1 MPLIT
6 RQYGPN
12 AKGSKLTIEEMDDNL
27 LYLQAAYNYIGDSS
41 TNTDVDWEIARVQ
54 ELNLDNDPSL
64 SFSNGVIGQKSKLLL
79 RQTLSGT
86 RTVTWP
92 NEVIW
97 NNSDIPSLQNINP
110 VISLDNSF
118 ITGDGFDNGVYD
130 VILQPDG
137 KIIAVGD
144 FSTYDNNLY
153 AGIVRLNPDGA
164 KDLSFS
170 IGSGF
175 VKTPLTLALQSDGKI
190 LVGGNISGYNGTLLS
205 CIIRLNGDGSIDNTF
220 NTGSGFSG
228 GKSSVSS
235 ITVQSDG
242 KILVGG
248 GFTDY
253 NGTAVSNIV
262 RLNSNGTIDDTFNF
276 GIGFNSIVYDME
288 LQSDGKVI
296 VVGDFSSYNGTP
308 VNRIIRLNS
317 NGMVDGSF
325 NSGGGFDNYPLT
337 IKIQVDGKIICG
349 GTFTNYNGTPANRII
364 RLNSNGMVDG
374 SFNSGGGF
382 DSVVNSIGAQSDGKL
397 VCGGYFTDYDGTST
411 NSLTRLNNDGSNDVN
426 FVIGSGFNDAIDS
439 LIIQLDGKIVCV
451 GSFFDYNG
459 ISIGR
464 IARLTNGITPF
475 YNQINF
481 IYNGTDYIGSY

>member
-296 VVGDFSSYNGTP
+296 VVGNFSS
-308 VNRIIRLNS
+308 
-317 NGMVDGSF
+317 
-325 NSGGGFDNYPLT
+325 
-337 IKIQVDGKIICG
+337 
-349 GTFTNYNGTPANRII
+349 YNGTPANRII

>member
-6 RQYGPN
+6 RQE
-12 AKGSKLTIEEMDDNL
+12 KGSKLTIQEMDDNL

-296 VVGDFSSYNGTP
+296 VVGNFSS
-308 VNRIIRLNS
+308 
-317 NGMVDGSF
+317 
-325 NSGGGFDNYPLT
+325 
-337 IKIQVDGKIICG
+337 
-349 GTFTNYNGTPANRII
+349 YNGTPANRII